1 MKKILAVAGSLMLAA
16 TVLMTGCG
24 GGGGDK
30 KAADAG
36 KDWKPTKDVKV
47 IIAYKAGSGTD
58 TGARLLLNNAKP
70 YVGQTMVIVTHDA
83 GLAQICD
90 RTCILRDGE
99 FR

>member
-70 YVGQTMVIVTHDA
+70 YVGQTMVIENKPGA
-83 GLAQICD
+83 
-90 RTCILRDGE
+90 DGADQG
-99 FR
+99 